1 MEGMVIFKDGFV
13 PSVLKLSWLTMTKLT
28 CWPAASSQGK
38 HHSRRKKKGEKR
50 SQTLNL
56 PIQTLSQS
64 QAGRN
69 SSFMYV
75 SHTHLCHTHASM
87 AQIVAFRAL
96 RVVPM
101 GDGAFPCSPWIS
113 NAVGSCLAGGRMMIL
128 PHRRLMIL

>member
-1 MEGMVIFKDGFV
+1 MEGTVIFKNGFV

-69 SSFMYV
+69 SSFMGFSV
-75 SHTHLCHTHASM
+75 VLLMQVWHRLWRSGPSVLFPWEMEHFPVLPGFPM
-87 AQIVAFRAL
+87 RWEVAWL
-96 RVVPM
+96 
-101 GDGAFPCSPWIS
+101 
-113 NAVGSCLAGGRMMIL
+113 VGG
-128 PHRRLMIL
+128 